1 MTLLA
6 ILFPPLAVLL
16 CGKPFQALINIPL
29 TLMFWIPGVIH
40 AIIVVGNYNT
50 DKRQARLITAQQA
63 ATAAAISA
71 QVAVNA
77 MATTAQQ
84 AATATAIAAQ
94 QAAIAEQTAALHATV
109 LAGQLAVSAVQ
120 PLAISA
126 AQVTEEPAAPVT
138 PAEPDETPAL

>member
-50 DKRQARLITAQQA
+50 DKRQARLI
-63 ATAAAISA
+63 
-71 QVAVNA
+71 
-77 MATTAQQ
+77 TAQQ